1 MVQSKDN
8 NPQDDSPI
16 INVFGNLHTNLVSSL
31 DCLITYIQQ
40 Q

>member
-1 MVQSKDN
+1 MVWSRDN

-16 INVFGNLHTNLVSSL
+16 INVFGNLHIDLVLSL